1 MYNPAPFRT
10 DDKKQIVEFLK
21 EFNFGTIFASSGEEH
36 WTASVPML
44 ADESVST
51 ISGHFAA
58 ANPIWKHV
66 DGKEVLAV
74 FQGPNHYI
82 SPLWYEEDYA
92 VPTWNYLSVV
102 ARGKIRILEGDS
114 DKMRIVDELSDFHEQ
129 KIGQVWKADWGKP
142 KYSAMLKAIVAF
154 EISVANIELK
164 KKLSQ
169 NHPRDKTRNVSEHL
183 LKMKDRDASYI
194 GNLMKDL

>member
-10 DDKKQIVEFLK
+10 DDRKHIADFLK
-21 EFNFGTIFASSGEEH
+21 EFNFGTIFASSGEEQ
-36 WTASVPML
+36 WAASVPLL
-44 ADESVST
+44 ADDSVST

-58 ANPIWKHV
+58 ANPIWRQI
-66 DGKEVLAV
+66 DGKEVLVV

-82 SPLWYEEDYA
+82 SPLWYEEEYA
-92 VPTWNYLSVV
+92 VPTWNYLSVI
-102 ARGKIRILEGDS
+102 AKGRIRILED
-114 DKMRIVDELSDFHEQ
+114 DNHKMRVVDGLSDFHEQ
-129 KIGQVWKADWGKP
+129 KFSQNWRADWSNQ

-154 EISVANIELK
+154 EISVGNIELK

-169 NHPRDKTRNVSEHL
+169 NHPREKTRNVSEHL
-183 LKMKDRDASYI
+183 LKLKDRDANYI